1 MNYTKP
7 EVAVLG
13 SAVRVIEGTQ
23 TKGNVAGFDAKLH
36 QQGLQLIPAYD
47 LDA

>member
-13 SAVRVIEGTQ
+13 QAVRVIEQHVKT
-23 TKGNVAGFDAKLH
+23 TIPSNLDA
-36 QQGLQLIPAYD
+36 LQKRFVLNPAYD
-47 LDA
+47 LDE

>member
-13 SAVRVIEGTQ
+13 NAVCVIENTH
-23 TKGNVAGFDAKLH
+23 AKDILPRTDFG
-36 QQGLQLIPAYD
+36 QKVLNPAYD
-47 LDA
+47 LDE

>member
-13 SAVRVIEGTQ
+13 QAVRVIEARTA
-23 TKGNVAGFDAKLH
+23 KKSNVNYDGPPFISPKTLNA
-36 QQGLQLIPAYD
+36 AYD
-47 LDA
+47 LDE

>member
-13 SAVRVIEGTQ
+13 KAVRVIEHKTG
-23 TKGNVAGFDAKLH
+23 KGVLTVYDG
-36 QQGLQLIPAYD
+36 GLKNTGNAAYD
-47 LDA
+47 LDE

>member
-13 SAVRVIEGTQ
+13 QAVRVIEQRNGKGHTYVGDGQ
-23 TKGNVAGFDAKLH
+23 TIKVLT
-36 QQGLQLIPAYD
+36 PAYD
-47 LDA
+47 LDE